1 MVATITN
8 VKAPVSFVATAQNLE
23 PAIPKIPL
31 TTKDTNSEA
40 KISNQVQ
47 TKNSFW
53 DLAKNYA
60 GIIDSRESITR
71 LVLDLTAFDI
81 PVILAGAT
89 RNWKSF
95 LEACFEASWSTLA
108 LFFAPFMTKTI
119 AKLSSSFILKPEEKP
134 YYDKIS
140 RFYREELVDETSFNK
155 GLHRILGEEPRD
167 LERVAKLYSNI
178 KNTKQEQNYMKQASD
193 LREYFSNLRFDEE
206 AIKRFNK
213 IKEATIIGESAVE
226 GLLWGGF
233 GLVLRWF
240 RKNILKEDRFTGTK
254 QYLNDKD
261 SKKLGQGDELKPFQ
275 RLLGQSAMFLSPV
288 LNTILLR
295 LSRNKDLVANNSFL
309 QMVRKGLDM
318 THGLF
323 PKLGLLFTY
332 TTVPKWFGAFST
344 TQGSDEL
351 IERIIKFC
359 TLIPSWWLGH
369 RVANGSLA
377 AYFDKKLAE
386 KYKVP
391 RGILLEP
398 EYVGKLA
405 PDPAKIHHVMEVTEH
420 NPELQREAKDAHAK
434 VLYAGITLHSLG
446 VFLVTMLANQITKW
460 RVQSK
465 KAKLAAA

>member
-1 MVATITN
+1 MLAVTSLN
-8 VKAPVSFVATAQNLE
+8 PNQGFAPSKRSVEDFVAKSLVDENRLKFE
-23 PAIPKIPL
+23 PKIEEKTGL
-31 TTKDTNSEA
+31 A
-40 KISNQVQ
+40 K
-47 TKNSFW
+47 FW

-108 LFFAPFMTKTI
+108 LLFAPMMTKAI
-119 AKLSSSFILKPEEKP
+119 AKISSNFILKQDEKAH
-134 YYDKIS
+134 YDKIL
-140 RFYREELVDETSFNK
+140 RFYRNELTDETSFKK
-155 GLHRILGEEPRD
+155 GLHRILNEEPRD

-178 KNTKQEQNYMKQASD
+178 KNTHQEQSYMKQAND
-193 LREYFSNLRFDEE
+193 LREYFSGLRFEE
-206 AIKRFNK
+206 ETIKRFNN
-213 IKEATIIGESAVE
+213 IKEATIIGESALE
-226 GLLWGGF
+226 GLFWGGF

-254 QYLNDKD
+254 EYLNDKD

-275 RLLGQSAMFLSPV
+275 RFLGRSAMFLSPI
-288 LNTILLR
+288 LNTILLK
-295 LSRNKDLVANNSFL
+295 LSRDKGSVAQNSFL
-309 QMVRKGLDM
+309 QMVRQGLDM

-323 PKLGLLFTY
+323 PKLGLLFSY

-351 IERIIKFC
+351 IERIIKFF
-359 TLIPSWWLGH
+359 TLMPSWWLGH

-377 AYFDKKLAE
+377 AYYDKKLAD
-386 KYKVP
+386 KYKVS

-405 PDPAKIHHVMEVTEH
+405 PDPAKIHHVMEVTEY

-434 VLYAGITLHSLG
+434 VLYAGIALHSLG
-446 VFLVTMLANQITKW
+446 VFGVTMLANQITKW

-465 KAKLAAA
+465 QAKLLAA